1 MEEAWLRGP
10 IEGVHPLVA
19 PLLMS
24 FEMAREDLARA
35 VAGLDA
41 ETIWRRIEGVP
52 ALGFQLRHIAGSV
65 DRLGT
70 YLRGGLLS
78 AEQMAVLRDEKNPG
92 GGDAAALLAGVDA
105 AFQGCEAVVRAIDP
119 ARITEKRS
127 VGRKKLPTTVIGLIV
142 HIAEHTQRHVGQTVS
157 IANLLRAQPR

>member
-35 VAGLDA
+35 TSGLTV
-41 ETIWRRIEGVP
+41 EQIWRRIDGVP
-52 ALGFQLRHIAGSV
+52 TLGFQLRHIAGSV

-70 YLRGGLLS
+70 YLRGELLS
-78 AEQMAVLRDEKNPG
+78 PEQMSVLRDEKNPS
-92 GGDAAALLAGVDA
+92 DAEAAALLAKVEE
-105 AFQGCEAVVRAIDP
+105 AFRGCEAIVRALDPSKIDE
-119 ARITEKRS
+119 ARS
-127 VGRKKLPTTVIGLIV
+127 VGRKELPTTVIGLIV
-142 HIAEHTQRHVGQTVS
+142 HIAEHTQRHVGQAVT
-157 IANLLRAQPR
+157 IANLLRAQSR

>member
-35 VAGLDA
+35 VAGLGPDA
-41 ETIWRRIEGVP
+41 VWRRIDGVP
-52 ALGFQLRHIAGSV
+52 TLGFQLRHIAGSV

-70 YLRGGLLS
+70 YLRGELLN

-92 GGDAAALLAGVDA
+92 DADAAALLAGVEA
-105 AFQGCEAVVRAIDP
+105 AFRSCEAVVRAIDP

-127 VGRKKLPTTVIGLIV
+127 VGRKELPTTVIGLIV

-157 IANLLRAQPR
+157 IANLLRAQSR